1 MMKRRTIVPSALKG
15 VYRNWHFAPAVVVD
29 GMVYC
34 SGIIGT
40 SADGEPPQRDAAG
53 AALHGASQTTAD
65 PAAGIA
71 ALQAVR
77 DPRAQ
82 FETAFEALAVIL
94 EAAGARLADI
104 VEITSDHVD
113 MARHMETFV
122 AVRDR
127 YLAEPW
133 PAWTAIGVAELA
145 VPGGLLELRAIAAL
159 PHGDGG

>member
-1 MMKRRTIVPSALKG
+1 MTAPLPPNSTIAIVGA
-15 VYRNWHFAPAVVVD
+15 
-29 GMVYC
+29 
-34 SGIIGT
+34 GIIGT

-104 VEITSDHVD
+104 VEITSYHVD